1 MELIKRCKQTTFASV
16 AWEKKGKITRRERF
30 LAEMD
35 AVIPWSRLLALIE
48 PHYPKAG
55 NGTQPKPMEQMLRI
69 YFMQNWFNLSDPQA
83 EDSLYD
89 IESMRRF
96 AGIELLGHDIPD
108 ETTIL
113 RFRHLL
119 EQHQLTERI
128 FAEIRSL
135 LEEKRLLLKSGTIV
149 DATIIAAPPSTK
161 NEQKARDPE
170 MHQTKKGKDWH
181 FGMKAHIGTDRRGI
195 VHSLSTTAA
204 NVSDITQMPELLHGE
219 EREVFGDQAYWSEAH
234 RQAALAKGIRYR
246 INRRS
251 PRPLSE
257 YQRYINRRRSA
268 ARARVEHVFHVVKRL
283 WGFSKVR
290 YRGLAKN
297 TARLYTAFAL
307 ANLYL
312 LRRRLLPAAVDVSP
326 VDREESEKSGKTKP
340 NRTAAPASHS
350 FL

>member
-1 MELIKRCKQTTFASV
+1 MKQTTFASV

-161 NEQKARDPE
+161 NEQKGRDPE

-181 FGMKAHIGTDRRGI
+181 FGMKAHIGTDRHGI
-195 VHSLSTTAA
+195 VHSLTTTAA

-234 RQAALAKGIRYR
+234 RKAALAKGVRYR
-246 INRRS
+246 VNRRS
-251 PRPLSE
+251 PHLSE
-257 YQRYINRRRSA
+257 YQRFINRRRSA

-297 TARLYTAFAL
+297 TVRLYTAFAL

-312 LRRRLLPAAVDVSP
+312 LRRRLLVAQ
-326 VDREESEKSGKTKP
+326 
-340 NRTAAPASHS
+340 
-350 FL
+350 

>member
-1 MELIKRCKQTTFASV
+1 MKQTTFASV

-35 AVIPWSRLLALIE
+35 PVIPWSRLLGLIE

-96 AGIELLGHDIPD
+96 AGLELAEDAIPD
-108 ETTIL
+108 ESTIL

-119 EQHQLTERI
+119 EKHQLTEQI
-128 FAEIRSL
+128 FAQIRTL
-135 LEEKRLLLKSGTIV
+135 LEEKRLLLRSGTIV

-161 NEQKARDPE
+161 NAAEARDPE

-181 FGMKAHIGTDRRGI
+181 FGMKAHVGTDRRGI

-204 NVSDITQMPELLHGE
+204 NVSDISQLPKLLHGQE
-219 EREVFGDQAYWSEAH
+219 KEVFGDQAYWSEFH
-234 RQAALAKGIRYR
+234 RQCAQVSGIRYR
-246 INRRS
+246 INRRGHHTK
-251 PRPLSE
+251 PLTD
-257 YQRYINRRRSA
+257 YQRFINRCRSA
-268 ARARVEHVFHVVKRL
+268 TRARGEHAFNVVKRL
-283 WGFSKVR
+283 WGFTKVR

-297 TARLYTAFAL
+297 TARLFTAFAL
-307 ANLYL
+307 ANLYM
-312 LRRRLLPAAVDVSP
+312 LRRRLISP
-326 VDREESEKSGKTKP
+326 QGTCQW
-340 NRTAAPASHS
+340 
-350 FL
+350 

>member
-1 MELIKRCKQTTFASV
+1 MKQRTFAGA
-16 AWEKKGKITRRERF
+16 AWSAKGKVTRRERF

-35 AVIPWSRLLALIE
+35 AVIPWPRLLALIE

-55 NGTQPKPMEQMLRI
+55 AGRQPQPMERMLRI

-96 AGIELLGHDIPD
+96 AGIELVEDTIPD
-108 ETTIL
+108 ESTIL

-119 EQHQLTERI
+119 EEQQLTEAI
-128 FAEIRSL
+128 FAEVRSL

-161 NEQKARDPE
+161 NAEKARDPE
-170 MHQTKKGKDWH
+170 MHQTRKGKQWH
-181 FGMKAHIGTDRRGI
+181 FGMKAHVGTDKRGI
-195 VHSLSTTAA
+195 VHSLATTDAA
-204 NVSDITQMPELLHGE
+204 AADISQMHKLLHGQ

-234 RQAALAKGIRYR
+234 RQSAKARGIRYR
-246 INRRS
+246 VNRRGS
-251 PRPLSE
+251 RSRPLSDH
-257 YQRYINRRRSA
+257 QLFINQVRSK
-268 ARARVEHVFHVVKRL
+268 ARARGEHAFHVVKRL
-283 WGFSKVR
+283 WGFAKVR

-297 TARLYTAFAL
+297 TARLFTAFAL

-312 LRRRLLPAAVDVSP
+312 LRRRL
-326 VDREESEKSGKTKP
+326 
-340 NRTAAPASHS
+340 APT
-350 FL
+350 

>member
-1 MELIKRCKQTTFASV
+1 MQQTTFASM
-16 AWEKKGKITRRERF
+16 AWQNKGKVTRRERF

-89 IESMRRF
+89 VESMRRF
-96 AGIELLGHDIPD
+96 AGIELQGHDIPD
-108 ETTIL
+108 ESTIL

-119 EQHQLTERI
+119 EEHKLTEQI
-128 FAEIRSL
+128 FSEIRSL

-149 DATIIAAPPSTK
+149 DATLIAAPPSTK
-161 NEQKARDPE
+161 NAEGKRDPE
-170 MHQTKKGKDWH
+170 MHQARKGKNLY

-195 VHSLSTTAA
+195 VHSLCTTAA
-204 NVSDITQMPELLHGE
+204 NVSDGTQMHKLLHGA
-219 EREVFGDQAYWSEAH
+219 EREVFGDQAYWNGSH
-234 RQAALAKGIRYR
+234 RQGAQARGIRYR
-246 INRRS
+246 VTRRPS
-251 PRPLSE
+251 SKPLND
-257 YQRYINRRRSA
+257 YQRLINRRRPA
-268 ARARVEHVFHVVKRL
+268 ARARVEHAFHVVRHL
-283 WGFSKVR
+283 WGFTKVR

-297 TARLYTAFAL
+297 TARLHTAFAL

-312 LRRRLLPAAVDVSP
+312 LRRRLLPPQWSCP
-326 VDREESEKSGKTKP
+326 
-340 NRTAAPASHS
+340 
-350 FL
+350 L

>member
-1 MELIKRCKQTTFASV
+1 MQQTTFASV
-16 AWEKKGKITRRERF
+16 AWQNKGKITRRERF

-96 AGIELLGHDIPD
+96 AGIELHGHDIPD
-108 ETTIL
+108 ESTIL

-119 EQHQLTERI
+119 EQHRLTEQI

-161 NEQKARDPE
+161 NEQGARDPE
-170 MHQTKKGKDWH
+170 MRQTKKGKDWH
-181 FGMKAHIGTDRRGI
+181 FGMKSHIGTDRRGI

-204 NVSDITQMPELLHGE
+204 NVHDSTQMPKLLHGA
-219 EREVFGDQAYWSEAH
+219 EREVFGDQAYWNESH
-234 RQAALAKGIRYR
+234 RQSALAAGIRYR
-246 INRRS
+246 INRRAVRA
-251 PRPLSE
+251 RPLSE
-257 YQRYINRRRSA
+257 YQRFINRRRSA

-297 TARLYTAFAL
+297 TARLYTTFAL

-312 LRRRLLPAAVDVSP
+312 LRRRLLRPQWSCAW
-326 VDREESEKSGKTKP
+326 
-340 NRTAAPASHS
+340 
-350 FL
+350 

>member
-1 MELIKRCKQTTFASV
+1 MKQTTFGSM
-16 AWEKKGKITRRERF
+16 AWEKKGKVTRRERF

-108 ETTIL
+108 ESTIL

-128 FAEIRSL
+128 FAEIRTL

-149 DATIIAAPPSTK
+149 DATIIASPPSTK

-170 MHQTKKGKDWH
+170 MHQTRKGKDWH
-181 FGMKAHIGTDRRGI
+181 FGMKAHVGTDRNGI

-234 RQAALAKGIRYR
+234 RQAAMAKGIRYR
-246 INRRS
+246 VNRRS
-251 PRPLSE
+251 RKLTD
-257 YQRYINRRRSA
+257 YQKFINRRRSA
-268 ARARVEHVFHVVKRL
+268 ARARVEHVFNVVKQL
-283 WGFSKVR
+283 WGFRKVR

-312 LRRRLLPAAVDVSP
+312 LRRRLMVAQ
-326 VDREESEKSGKTKP
+326 
-340 NRTAAPASHS
+340 
-350 FL
+350 

>member
-1 MELIKRCKQTTFASV
+1 MRQRTFASV
-16 AWEKKGKITRRERF
+16 AWEKKGKVTRRERF

-108 ETTIL
+108 ESTIL

-119 EQHQLTERI
+119 EQQQLTERI
-128 FAEIRSL
+128 FAEIRTL
-135 LEEKRLLLKSGTIV
+135 LEERRLLLKSGTIV

-170 MHQTKKGKDWH
+170 MHQTRKGKDWH
-181 FGMKAHIGTDRRGI
+181 FGMKAHIGTDRHGI

-204 NVSDITQMPELLHGE
+204 NVSDITQMHELLHGQ

-246 INRRS
+246 VNRRS
-251 PRPLSE
+251 RKLSE
-257 YQRYINRRRSA
+257 YQKFINRRRSA

-312 LRRRLLPAAVDVSP
+312 LRRRLLVAQ
-326 VDREESEKSGKTKP
+326 
-340 NRTAAPASHS
+340 
-350 FL
+350 

>member
-1 MELIKRCKQTTFASV
+1 MQQTTFASV

-96 AGIELLGHDIPD
+96 AGIELMGHDIPD

-119 EQHQLTERI
+119 EQHQLTEQI

-135 LEEKRLLLKSGTIV
+135 LEQKRLLLKSGTIV

-181 FGMKAHIGTDRRGI
+181 FGMKAHIGTDRHGI

-246 INRRS
+246 VNRRS
-251 PRPLSE
+251 RHLTE
-257 YQRYINRRRSA
+257 YQRFINRRRSA
-268 ARARVEHVFHVVKRL
+268 SRARVEHVFNVVKRL

-290 YRGLAKN
+290 YRGLAKD

-312 LRRRLLPAAVDVSP
+312 LRRRLLVAQ
-326 VDREESEKSGKTKP
+326 
-340 NRTAAPASHS
+340 
-350 FL
+350 